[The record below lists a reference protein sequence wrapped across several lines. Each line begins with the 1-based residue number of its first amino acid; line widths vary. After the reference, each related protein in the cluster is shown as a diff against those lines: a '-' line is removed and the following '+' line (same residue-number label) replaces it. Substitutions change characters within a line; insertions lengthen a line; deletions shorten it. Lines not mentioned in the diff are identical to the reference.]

1 MVTKNESKVLRKV
14 LMAFGEYHSINSL
27 AKQCG
32 LTPNGTLK
40 ILKKFENQGI
50 LRLKKISNINSYK
63 INFLDNKTKSILEL
77 SLIPEVSGKLK
88 FREEDLKPL
97 KDVSEICILFG
108 SYISEKKQ
116 PNDLDVF
123 FMIKEKKFEEYKKLS
138 KKIYRTMPLKVHD
151 VLQTEKDLK
160 KNLVEKNKVIIEILR
175 KGVILWGY
183 DKIIKVMEDVS
194 KNGG

>member
-1 MVTKNESKVLRKV
+1 
-14 LMAFGEYHSINSL
+14 MAFGEYHSINSL